1 MLNLGMGCTPIRM
14 EALTND
20 FDAARAHM
28 LSSWRISAAVQP
40 ALVRRLAKADLAR
53 KSAAEVRSYT

>member
-20 FDAARAHM
+20 FDAALAHM